1 MERAMRLNPWH
12 TLCLV
17 FTFVIAVFTG
27 GCAEESSSESQIDDV
42 NKFDETAEFRGWTY
56 DEVVQV
62 VEQLKVDDFTVVEG
76 MSPQERQGL
85 IDAIEYFGI
94 PHGPEGTVD
103 VDGQKPAP
111 PAWMPDCHY
120 KDGRMIGFGQVPYD
134 SGTNYSNIWSPNCY
148 FYTKPAQCGND
159 DWVVSFWMNRDYR
172 GQQSKLKAYSSH
184 WWPRL
189 YLWAWEGHYGVEIYK
204 NDGNGQHSVYACWPK
219 SLDSYMAHMQ
229 LKQMR

>member
-1 MERAMRLNPWH
+1 M
-12 TLCLV
+12 
-17 FTFVIAVFTG
+17 
-27 GCAEESSSESQIDDV
+27 EESSID
-42 NKFDETAEFRGWTY
+42 KQAFEQLKEFHGWTY

-76 MSPQERQGL
+76 MSAEERQDL

-94 PHGPEGTVD
+94 PRDDPDDTIINM
-103 VDGQKPAP
+103 DGQKAP
-111 PAWMPDCHY
+111 PPTFLPESHY
-120 KDGRMIGFGQVPYD
+120 KDGRIIGFGEVPYD

-189 YLWAWEGHYGVEIYK
+189 YL
-204 NDGNGQHSVYACWPK
+204 
-219 SLDSYMAHMQ
+219 
-229 LKQMR
+229 